1 MAICIPPQG
10 GTTTGEEEVTLYA
23 DWPSDLAGKP
33 IGTALKCTAI
43 PNPGWAFSR
52 WEWDVETWDDSNKG
66 DTFGDHLYSVAFNS
80 NESLPAIRYGFA
92 NWDAVV
98 SDTSDGYRIY
108 RHRRSRNL
116 RAIFSSTGDD
126 GGGSPGGG
134 GSSGGSAK
142 YYAAVNLSVRGEAAR
157 NAGCKVSVSGE
168 PFALDS
174 QSCVVL
180 GSPGEVAF
188 TLAYKES
195 AQFKFSEYQDE
206 NGNTVTSPV
215 ILTASTSGAIANVY
229 AIFGNG
235 RQILHG
241 ASNTILHGRNK
252 TILHLE

>member
-1 MAICIPPQG
+1 MATCIPPQG
-10 GTTTGEEEVTLYA
+10 GTVTTKEIPIYVTGLVE
-23 DWPSDLAGKP
+23 SVGTMLE
-33 IGTALKCTAI
+33 GTAT
-43 PNPGWAFSR
+43 PNPGWAFVG
-52 WEWDVETWDDSNKG
+52 WVWDVEVWEFLSERHFYTTLSYDGNP
-66 DTFGDHLYSVAFNS
+66 
-80 NESLPAIRYGFA
+80 LPADKGRFSNYT
-92 NWDAVV
+92 DVV
-98 SDTSDGYRIY
+98 NGSLEYR
-108 RHRRSRNL
+108 RRCSNL
-116 RAIFSSTGDD
+116 RAVFRSTGDD
-126 GGGSPGGG
+126 GGGGGGGSPGG

-142 YYAAVNLSVRGEAAR
+142 YYAAVSLSVRGEAAR

-180 GSPGEVAF
+180 DSPGEVAF

-229 AIFGNG
+229 AIFEGDG

>member
-23 DWPSDLAGKP
+23 DWPSELAGKP

-52 WEWDVETWDDSNKG
+52 WEWDVEVWED
-66 DTFGDHLYSVAFNS
+66 LYTGGPSGKHTHSVAHCFYR
-80 NESLPAIRYGFA
+80 SLPAEREKFA
-92 NWDAVV
+92 NWDAAVLA
-98 SDTSDGYRIY
+98 TSDGYVY
-108 RHRRSRNL
+108 RYHRSRNL

-126 GGGSPGGG
+126 GGG

-142 YYAAVNLSVRGEAAR
+142 YYAAVSLSVRGEAAR

-180 GSPGEVAF
+180 GSPGVVSF

-215 ILTASTSGAIANVY
+215 ILTASTSGAVANVY
-229 AIFGNG
+229 AIFEDGC
-235 RQILHG
+235 QILHG

>member
-1 MAICIPPQG
+1 MMIPCIPPQG
-10 GTTTGEEEVTLYA
+10 GSATGEEVQVTDPVTYLYC
-23 DWPSDLAGKP
+23 
-33 IGTALKCTAI
+33 GTALVGTAT
-43 PNPGWAFSR
+43 PNPGWTFDH
-52 WEWDVETWDDSNKG
+52 WEWNCDSWY
-66 DTFGDHLYSVAFNS
+66 DHTGTHTYSVKASRENPSPASVLGCATYRVPGHNGAF
-80 NESLPAIRYGFA
+80 
-92 NWDAVV
+92 V
-98 SDTSDGYRIY
+98 GYY
-108 RHRRSRNL
+108 HQSSYNL
-116 RAIFSSTGDD
+116 RAIFRNTGGD
-126 GGGSPGGG
+126 GG

-206 NGNTVTSPV
+206 NGSTVISPV
-215 ILTASTSGAIANVY
+215 VLTASTSGSIANIY
-229 AIFGNG
+229 ALFEGDG

-241 ASNTILHGRNK
+241 ASNTILHGRNG

>member
-1 MAICIPPQG
+1 MATCIPPQG

-23 DWPSDLAGKP
+23 DWPSELAGKP

-52 WEWDVETWDDSNKG
+52 WEWDVETWEDSNEG
-66 DTFGDHLYSVAFNS
+66 DTYGNHLYSVDIDY
-80 NESLPAIRYGFA
+80 NESLPAVRYGFA

-98 SDTSDGYRIY
+98 SATSDGFRRY

-126 GGGSPGGG
+126 GGGGSP
-134 GSSGGSAK
+134 GGSAK
-142 YYAAVNLSVRGEAAR
+142 YYAAVSLSVRGEAAR

-174 QSCVVL
+174 QHTVL
-180 GSPGEVAF
+180 LDSPGEVSF
-188 TLAYKES
+188 TLAYEES

-206 NGNTVTSPV
+206 NGNTVISPV
-215 ILTASTSGAIANVY
+215 ILTASTSGAVANVY
-229 AIFGNG
+229 AIFEGDG

-241 ASNTILHGRNK
+241 ASNKILHGRNG

>member
-23 DWPSDLAGKP
+23 DWPDELAGKP

-43 PNPGWAFSR
+43 PNPGWAFSH
-52 WEWDVETWDDSNKG
+52 WEWDVETWDDEYTG
-66 DTFGDHLYSVAFNS
+66 GPPGPSVHPTGVHS
-80 NESLPAIRYGFA
+80 DKSLPATRWGFA

-98 SDTSDGYRIY
+98 SATSDGYLY
-108 RHRRSRNL
+108 RHHRSYNL

-126 GGGSPGGG
+126 GSGGSP
-134 GSSGGSAK
+134 GGSAK

-180 GSPGEVAF
+180 DSPGEVAF

-215 ILTASTSGAIANVY
+215 ILTASTSGAVANVY
-229 AIFGNG
+229 AIFEGDG
-235 RQILHG
+235 CQILHG
-241 ASNTILHGRNK
+241 ASNTILHGRNG

>member
-23 DWPSDLAGKP
+23 DWPSELAGKP

-52 WEWDVETWDDSNKG
+52 WEWDVETWDDSNQG
-66 DTFGDHLYSVAFNS
+66 DTFGYHLYSVGFNY
-80 NESLPAIRYGFA
+80 NKSLPAIREGFA

-98 SDTSDGYRIY
+98 SAMSDGFRRY

-126 GGGSPGGG
+126 GGGSSGG

-142 YYAAVNLSVRGEAAR
+142 YYAAVSLSVRGEAAR

-180 GSPGEVAF
+180 DSPGEVAF

-206 NGNTVTSPV
+206 NGNTVISPV
-215 ILTASTSGAIANVY
+215 ILTASTSGAVANIY
-229 AIFGNG
+229 AIFEGDG

-241 ASNTILHGRNK
+241 ASNTILHGRNG

>member
-10 GTTTGEEEVTLYA
+10 GTVTTKEVPLYNQIGER
-23 DWPSDLAGKP
+23 
-33 IGTALKCTAI
+33 IGTSLECTAT
-43 PNPGWAFSR
+43 PNPGWTCMG
-52 WEWDVETWDDSNKG
+52 WEWDQ
-66 DTFGDHLYSVAFNS
+66 
-80 NESLPAIRYGFA
+80 ESWYDNPGTHTYTLEKRSGNFLPASYTGFSNVDEAARYPR
-92 NWDAVV
+92 
-98 SDTSDGYRIY
+98 GYY
-108 RHRRSRNL
+108 HVRSSNL
-116 RAIFSSTGDD
+116 RAVFYN
-126 GGGSPGGG
+126 PN
-134 GSSGGSAK
+134 K
-142 YYAAVNLSVRGEAAR
+142 YYAAVSLSVRGEAAR

-180 GSPGEVAF
+180 DSPGEVAF

-229 AIFGNG
+229 AIFGGG

-241 ASNTILHGRNK
+241 ASNTILHGRNR

>member
-23 DWPSDLAGKP
+23 DWPSELAGKP

-52 WEWDVETWDDSNKG
+52 WEWDVETWEDSNQG
-66 DTFGDHLYSVAFNS
+66 DTYGNHFYSVGYNY
-80 NESLPAIRYGFA
+80 NKSLPAIREGFA

-98 SDTSDGYRIY
+98 STTSDGFRIY

-116 RAIFSSTGDD
+116 RAIFISTGDD
-126 GGGSPGGG
+126 
-134 GSSGGSAK
+134 GGSAK
-142 YYAAVNLSVRGEAAR
+142 YYAAVRLSVRGEAAR

-180 GSPGEVAF
+180 DSPGEVAF

-206 NGNTVTSPV
+206 NGNTVISPV
-215 ILTASTSGAIANVY
+215 ILTASTSGAVANIY
-229 AIFGNG
+229 AIFEGDG

-241 ASNTILHGRNK
+241 ASNRILHGRNG